1 VNVSASPT
9 VELWELLAR
18 PFNPAGALEAMTG
31 IAPAAASHVVD
42 LAIATAPQ
50 TDLLLDHMHETLR
63 SLAIAT
69 TSTPIRTV
77 NEIRGPVLWSETV
90 AARSSS
96 PGAADVYICIS
107 PSKAYDT
114 DENRILV
121 NALRRVREAA
131 RAADPASALD
141 SDGSET
147 LRRARHNGTRAIRA
161 LEHRTLATITPGK
174 TDGRALRKARS
185 GSKARSYRT
194 AVAVLEHCA
203 EPIGPD
209 DVLARTDEHTG
220 RQHEL
225 VLALVRALGVAPVQ
239 VEDGTLQ
246 AGPLRYVPRGRA
258 EDEGV
263 YGVLLG
269 DLLVDI
275 ADGPGGRDPV
285 QAEIE
290 LVQRAAGHPA
300 LVVQSSR
307 DIDRA
312 IRLAG
317 L

>member
-1 VNVSASPT
+1 VTAT
-9 VELWELLAR
+9 AELWELLAR

-31 IAPAAASHVVD
+31 MPPAVAAHIVD
-42 LAIATAPQ
+42 LAIATAPE

-69 TSTPIRTV
+69 SSTPIRTV

-114 DENRILV
+114 DENRVLV

-131 RAADPASALD
+131 RSADPNAAQH
-141 SDGSET
+141 SDESET
-147 LRRARHNGTRAIRA
+147 LLRRARHNGTRAIRA
-161 LEHRTLATITPGK
+161 LEHRTLATVTPGK
-174 TDGRALRKARS
+174 ADGRALRKARS

-194 AVAVLEHCA
+194 AVAVLEYCA

-209 DVLARTDEHTG
+209 EIIARSDEHTR

-225 VLALVRALGVAPVQ
+225 VVALVRALDLAPVHVQ
-239 VEDGTLQ
+239 DGTLQ

-258 EDEGV
+258 EEEGI

-269 DLLVDI
+269 ELLVDV

-300 LVVQSSR
+300 LVVQSPR
-307 DIDRA
+307 DVDRA